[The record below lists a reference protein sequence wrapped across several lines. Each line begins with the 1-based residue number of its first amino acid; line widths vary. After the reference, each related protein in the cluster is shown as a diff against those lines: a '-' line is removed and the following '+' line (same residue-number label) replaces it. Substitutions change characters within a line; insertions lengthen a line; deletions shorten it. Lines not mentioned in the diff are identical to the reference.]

1 MATDDRFTIR
11 TPEHVELRFVIAGAG
26 NRFLALVLD
35 TLIQWAAI
43 AILFMAFAL
52 ALGLLGPLLRG
63 PLGAPGAPSTETL
76 AIWVLAAIVLVTFLL
91 YWGYFTFF
99 ETLWGGQTPG
109 KRAMKIRVI
118 REDGRPIGFT
128 EATIRNLLRIV
139 DALPGI
145 YGVGLVVMLLNRHFK
160 RLGDYAAGTVVI
172 RERRRAVPPRGP
184 RLRVSPQQALPAA
197 EANLGRLGREE
208 LAMVDAFLRRRDD
221 LDARSRAEW
230 AEKIAV
236 SLLRRLEMRQPVDVP
251 YEAFLE
257 WLGEALRARLSS
269 L

>member
-1 MATDDRFTIR
+1 MTADDRFTIR
-11 TPEHVELRFVIAGAG
+11 TPEHVELRFVTAGAG

-35 TLIQWAAI
+35 TLIQWAAMV
-43 AILFMAFAL
+43 ILFLAL
-52 ALGLLGPLLRG
+52 ALAFWALGPILKG
-63 PLGAPGAPSTETL
+63 SLGARGVPSAQTL
-76 AIWVLAAIVLVTFLL
+76 AIWILAAIVLLTFLIS
-91 YWGYFTFF
+91 WGYFTFF

-109 KRAMKIRVI
+109 KRAVKIRVI
-118 REDGRPIGFT
+118 REDGRPIGFA
-128 EATIRNLLRIV
+128 EAMIRNLLRIV
-139 DALPGI
+139 DALPGV
-145 YGVGLVVMLLNRHFK
+145 YGVGLVVMLLNRHSK

-172 RERRRAVPPRGP
+172 RERRRAVPQGGP

-208 LAMVDAFLRRRDD
+208 LAMVEAFLRRRDD

-236 SLLRRLEMRQPVDVP
+236 SLLRRLEIRQPVDVP